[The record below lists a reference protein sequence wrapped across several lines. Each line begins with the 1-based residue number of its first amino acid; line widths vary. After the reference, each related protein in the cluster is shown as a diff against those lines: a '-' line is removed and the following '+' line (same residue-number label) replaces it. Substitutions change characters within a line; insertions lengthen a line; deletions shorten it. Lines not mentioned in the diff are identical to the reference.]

1 MWARRFL
8 ILVVVITL
16 AVVAGAFLI
25 FQFGAD
31 VLRQQTVPQGSY
43 QEPPPNSGP
52 DYSKLENWVAHPAM
66 AERQNPAR
74 WLPGGG
80 APSSLVT
87 GKAAAFFI
95 HPTTYLQRNR
105 WNAPLAGDRQSD
117 GRVELFVRSQASAFS
132 SVADVWAPRYR
143 QAAYGAFLLDSK
155 DAQQALDLAYSDVRR
170 AFEAFLS
177 AIPQSQP
184 LILAGHSQG
193 SLHLT
198 RLLTEFGPA
207 LKGRIVAAYVA
218 GWPVSTAADL
228 PAMRLAPCTAADQAG
243 CVISW
248 QSFGDPANPAL
259 ILDAWEGTRGP
270 AGVERRQSDMLCV
283 NPLTGTAGGQA
294 PPQANPGT
302 LVPTAGLL
310 SAMLLPDR
318 VGARCEDGFLILSG
332 DIPPLGPFVLPGNN
346 YHVYDYALF
355 WAAIRR
361 DAERRA
367 GSWFQQNGSGE

>member
-25 FQFGAD
+25 FQFGDD
-31 VLRQQTVPQGSY
+31 VLRQQMVPQGSY

-52 DYSKLENWVAHPAM
+52 DYSQLENWVAHPAM
-66 AERQNPAR
+66 TEPQNPAR
-74 WLPGGG
+74 WLPEGDSS
-80 APSSLVT
+80 ASLVQRR
-87 GKAAAFFI
+87 AAAFFI

-105 WNAPLAGDRQSD
+105 WNAPPAGDRESD

-143 QAAYGAFLLDSK
+143 QAAYGAFLLNSD

-177 AIPQSQP
+177 TVPNSQP

-207 LKGRIVAAYVA
+207 LKGRIAAAYVA

-228 PAMRLAPCTAADQAG
+228 PAMQLPPCTAAEQAG

-248 QSFGDPANPAL
+248 LSFAEPANPSL
-259 ILDAWEGTRGP
+259 IVDPWVATRGP
-270 AGVERRQSDMLCV
+270 TGVERRQSDMLCV
-283 NPLTGTAGGQA
+283 NPLTGTAGGEA

-302 LVPTAGLL
+302 LVPTGGLL
-310 SAMLLPDR
+310 SAMLVPHR

-367 GSWFQQNGSGE
+367 TSWFSR